1 VHELG
6 FEIGSNDIE
15 DDSYRKNAWCPNEL
29 VIIMHLIA
37 LIFSQNFHWQ

>member
-15 DDSYRKNAWCPNEL
+15 DDSDHKNAWCPNEL
-29 VIIMHLIA
+29 VMINAFDYI
-37 LIFSQNFHWQ
+37 NF